1 MEGDARAQRGG
12 GKEATVR
19 FDGDRRITGFTR
31 HFQHTF
37 HKKRPH
43 TEPKFECVRVPFWT
57 YFHRSDV
64 FEVSGSVK
72 NVANDTLF

>member
-1 MEGDARAQRGG
+1 MEGEACAQRGG

-37 HKKRPH
+37 HEKRPC
-43 TEPKFECVRVPFWT
+43 TLRKFECVRVPFWT
-57 YFHRSDV
+57 YFRRSDV
-64 FEVSGSVK
+64 FEVSGHVTK
-72 NVANDTLF
+72 MHP